1 MTCLGVQT
9 THWQI
14 VQTSLNATKPY
25 QVVFEVRK
33 GNGTSGGGFSLDD
46 INLSETECPQ
56 FTAQLNN
63 FEKLLDDTFNG
74 SSIRGPR
81 LYSKGGYSYRFGI
94 ILYKTFFALYVQ
106 LLSGKYDDEL
116 EWPCQRRQMTLQML
130 DQHPNVQ
137 AQMSKERRFTSDLRT
152 FNNGTF
158 LMNMRKCEVSS
169 LQLTFWLFT
178 FNVLFTF
185 RVQVPTFG
193 TILGRLEHHSRKRII
208 RSVMRGPG

>member
-14 VQTSLNATKPY
+14 VQTSLNATKPC
-25 QVVFEVRK
+25 QVVFEVHK

-56 FTAQLNN
+56 FTAQLNH
-63 FEKLLDDTFNG
+63 FEKLLNNTVSG
-74 SSIRGPR
+74 SFMNGPR

-116 EWPCQRRQMTLQML
+116 EWPCPWRQVTLQML
-130 DQHPNVQ
+130 DQHPDLQ
-137 AQMSKERRFTSDLRT
+137 AQMSKERSFTSDLRT
-152 FNNGTF
+152 FYNGTS
-158 LMNMRKCEVSS
+158 LMNMRKCEV
-169 LQLTFWLFT
+169 FT
-178 FNVLFTF
+178 SAYRHIYFLVIYL
-185 RVQVPTFG
+185 
-193 TILGRLEHHSRKRII
+193 
-208 RSVMRGPG
+208 